1 MAKAKAETTD
11 IVRGEF
17 GKILGP
23 ASEYEKKTI
32 ALRHE
37 YEAVVQ
43 AAKELTVIDSLEK
56 VEEATKLGRLLQ
68 TGTKEIELFFKPIK
82 QAIDNLKSPVLAAEK
97 QLKDMLETE
106 KTRLGTAVTVWNNK
120 QRALREEEERKSRE
134 LAEQA
139 AREEILNRACELE
152 AAGDT
157 EAAEAILDEP
167 VMAPVVIQ
175 SVAPPKVQGQ
185 VAKFTYAA
193 KIVDFQALVKAVVAG
208 TAPWA
213 CIIPD
218 EGYLNQKASLEKE
231 GFSLAG
237 CELDRKESTFF
248 RS

>member
-1 MAKAKAETTD
+1 MAKAKAETTG

-106 KTRLGTAVTVWNNK
+106 KTRLGTAITVWNNK
-120 QRALREEEERKSRE
+120 QRALREEEERKFRE

-139 AREEILNRACELE
+139 AREDILSRAC

-185 VAKFTYAA
+185 VAKFTYAV
-193 KIVDFQALVKAVVAG
+193 KIVDFQALVKAVIAG

-218 EGYLNQKASLEKE
+218 EGYLNRKANLEKE

-237 CELDRKESTFF
+237 CELGRKESTFF